1 MVTTRTNFR
10 VAAAGR
16 LIAPRMIALAR
27 ARAPGP
33 GHAVPPTGTV
43 RRGSIL
49 VDVIVG
55 SVILGLA
62 LTAMIGLVG
71 RAISEQN
78 GGEQLQTAAMLIDE
92 QLALVLARGPDNYA
106 SRYDTQGQCDA
117 PFDQYRYQLDIQEQG
132 GARPYFVR
140 ATVFWEAGGK
150 TRSASVETL
159 IAPRPGEVEDRTL
172 EQNVTRTP

>member
-1 MVTTRTNFR
+1 MVTTHSINIRR
-10 VAAAGR
+10 AAC
-16 LIAPRMIALAR
+16 
-27 ARAPGP
+27 
-33 GHAVPPTGTV
+33 
-43 RRGSIL
+43 RGSIL

-78 GGEQLQTAAMLIDE
+78 GGEQLQTASMLIDE

-106 SRYDTQGQCDA
+106 TRFDTQGTCDA
-117 PFDQYRYQLDIQEQG
+117 PFDQYRYELDIQERG
-132 GARPYFVR
+132 GSNPYFVR
-140 ATVFWEAGGK
+140 ATVFWDSGGK

-159 IAPRPGEVEDRTL
+159 IAARPGEVEDRTL
-172 EQNVTRTP
+172 DQSVTRTP

>member
-1 MVTTRTNFR
+1 MVKTTRSNIVRFFTR
-10 VAAAGR
+10 
-16 LIAPRMIALAR
+16 
-27 ARAPGP
+27 
-33 GHAVPPTGTV
+33 T

-71 RAISEQN
+71 RAISEQT

-106 SRYDTQGQCDA
+106 SRYDTQGTCDP
-117 PFDQYRYQLDIQEQG
+117 PFDQYRYEVDIQEQG
-132 GARPYFVR
+132 GANPYFVR
-140 ATVFWEAGGK
+140 ATVFWEAGGR

-172 EQNVTRTP
+172 DEGVTRTP

>member
-1 MVTTRTNFR
+1 MVKTTRSNI
-10 VAAAGR
+10 GR
-16 LIAPRMIALAR
+16 FFTR
-27 ARAPGP
+27 
-33 GHAVPPTGTV
+33 T

-78 GGEQLQTAAMLIDE
+78 AGEQLQTASMLIDE

-106 SRYDTQGQCDA
+106 SRYDTQGTCDP
-117 PFDQYRYQLDIQEQG
+117 PFDQYRYELDIQEQG
-132 GARPYFVR
+132 GSRPYFVK
-140 ATVFWEAGGK
+140 ATIFWEAGGK

-172 EQNVTRTP
+172 DQSVTRTP